1 MGFALWI
8 DGDLAWAEGLHEYR
22 PMGVAVI
29 AATDRFRPR
38 DFDRRRPDPPRA
50 RHTYAGLFASVGDL
64 NACLR
69 GRLTRRS
76 PTDEPYGQT
85 LLSGRRSRHSR
96 ERGAVLPRRKA

>member
-38 DFDRRRPDPPRA
+38 DFDRRRPAPPPA
-50 RHTYAGLFASVGDL
+50 RDTYAGLFASVGDL
-64 NACLR
+64 NAWLR
-69 GRLTRRS
+69 L
-76 PTDEPYGQT
+76 
-85 LLSGRRSRHSR
+85 RSRK
-96 ERGAVLPRRKA
+96 KAPPGTKT